1 MPLIATDCHR
11 LQVAQ
16 LDAQLQRESDG
27 LNLALLTELLQ
38 TAEDVAH
45 QTPAVQRARQR
56 RSDLLE
62 TVRVQDA
69 LGTALLDM
77 TSAEACTEVEQLPLI
92 ASDCTDHI

>member
-1 MPLIATDCHR
+1 

-56 RSDLLE
+56 RSALME

-77 TSAEACTEVEQLPLI
+77 TSAEACTEVEQMPLF
-92 ASDCTDHI
+92 ASDCTDYI